1 MYMKDGFVHL
11 IEIPYGAPNWNE
23 LCANVLEVFGLPGN
37 RYVTSACVDSLSFM
51 FKSEKDKQLCMLLLS
66 EYV

>member
-1 MYMKDGFVHL
+1 MEDGFVYLVQISFGKH
-11 IEIPYGAPNWNE
+11 NWNE

-37 RYVTSACVDSLSFM
+37 RYVTSASREFMEFM
-51 FKSEKDKQLCMLLLS
+51 FRSEKDQRLCILLLS